1 MFLMLVCIL
10 SVIAGILTGVT
21 GHAAWQAVLAALGCF
36 VGLNLLYVIW
46 WVLVAAFVDDTK
58 PIEAD
63 AAAPIWPTI
72 AASIYC
78 IRMVVI
84 CAKMAGRLSRQASPT
99 FSRVV
104 ILLFCNAAV
113 TFMDAPVSK

>member
-46 WVLVAAFVDDTK
+46 WVLVAAFVHLWNTNDGYCLLIYLFAHISVTTNPDK
-58 PIEAD
+58 PH
-63 AAAPIWPTI
+63 
-72 AASIYC
+72 SFL
-78 IRMVVI
+78 RNS
-84 CAKMAGRLSRQASPT
+84 SRR
-99 FSRVV
+99 FS
-104 ILLFCNAAV
+104 LLAQ
-113 TFMDAPVSK
+113 